1 MVSYDHLFTLH
12 NEANYQ
18 ENTHLCSS
26 CVRNTVYDV
35 QACINNLFFLLIV
48 FNESFANSK

>member
-1 MVSYDHLFTLH
+1 MLVSYDHLFTLH

-18 ENTHLCSS
+18 ENTHLCYS

-35 QACINNLFFLLIV
+35 QACINKPIFFI
-48 FNESFANSK
+48 NSL